1 MRKPCIDCGTPSDGT
16 RCPTHATIHQQRGQ
30 ASANLRRANKGGR
43 SKYGGHYQGAAR
55 QVRANATRCWLCLDG
70 PDPTD
75 PWQADHL
82 QQGARN
88 DGGVGGLAAAHR
100 SCNIRR
106 RHLTARG
113 FTTEQ
118 IRERLQIL
126 RRGAGEGDGAPPLP
140 RSASAEGSP

>member
-1 MRKPCIDCGTPSDGT
+1 MKPCLDCGTPADGT
-16 RCPTHATIHQQRGQ
+16 RCPTHTLLHQTKVQ
-30 ASANLRRANKGGR
+30 ASANMRRANQPGR
-43 SKYGGHYQGAAR
+43 SKYGGGYAGASR
-55 QVRANATRCWLCLDG
+55 RVRATATVCWLCLDG

-75 PWQADHL
+75 PWQADHIE
-82 QQGARN
+82 QGTRVTEA
-88 DGGVGGLAAAHR
+88 GGGLAAAHR

-106 RHLTARG
+106 RGLAARG

-126 RRGAGEGDGAPPLP
+126 RRGAGAGDGVSTLP